1 MSRIKGSRASR
12 VDVAAFRKKAP
23 AFKKKAPPFKKM
35 ASSAPPIDMSG
46 ADEGS
51 MDSMPEQDTDVMPT
65 KRGMRR

>member
-1 MSRIKGSRASR
+1 MSRIKGARASR

-23 AFKKKAPPFKKM
+23 PFKKKAPVR
-35 ASSAPPIDMSG
+35 ASAAPPMDMSG

-51 MDSMPEQDTDVMPT
+51 MDTMPEQDTDVMPT

>member
-23 AFKKKAPPFKKM
+23 AFKKKAPVR
-35 ASSAPPIDMSG
+35 ASAAPPMDMSG

-51 MDSMPEQDTDVMPT
+51 MDTMPEQDTDVMPT